1 MQPTEAS
8 QADCRARLI
17 SDVEREPIANSAAP
31 WRVAE
36 ATVLDG
42 RAIHVRFRD
51 GLTGY
56 VDMGPFLERP
66 DVIGSPF
73 EPLRQ
78 EAFFLQMAV
87 RDGLVQWPNG
97 ADLSPDSM
105 YDAIRE
111 SGRWV
116 V

>member
-1 MQPTEAS
+1 MNLGKIAWTKRQFAMQQRS
-8 QADCRARLI
+8 
-17 SDVEREPIANSAAP
+17 SF
-31 WRVAE
+31 W
-36 ATVLDG
+36 DG

-51 GLTGY
+51 GLAGY